1 MKNLNDVRPRD
12 SLIFDPEQVV
22 TLYDQG
28 KPLKE
33 IARICDRNPNVIS
46 AILTARG
53 VGIRTR
59 RVKVGGNRRVEI
71 RGDEPE
77 PYLIRKGVVTL
88 YDSRAARMK
97 VVDASMVEAAAAGKM
112 TFTDATRQLGI
123 SVKTLKRVIEKNR
136 LNVTKCNRR
145 K

>member
-22 TLYDQG
+22 SLYDQG
-28 KPLKE
+28 KRVNE

-88 YDSRAARMK
+88 YDNRHSRMK
-97 VVDASMVEAAAAGKM
+97 TVDASMVEAAAAGKM
-112 TFTDATRQLGI
+112 TFADATRQLGI
-123 SVKTLKRVIEKNR
+123 SVKTMYRIIEKNGMT
-136 LNVTKCNRR
+136 VTKCNRR